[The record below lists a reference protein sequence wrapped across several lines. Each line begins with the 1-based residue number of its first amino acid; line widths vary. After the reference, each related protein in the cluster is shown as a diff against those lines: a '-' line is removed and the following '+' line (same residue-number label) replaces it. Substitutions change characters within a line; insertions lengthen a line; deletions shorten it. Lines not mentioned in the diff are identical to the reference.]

1 MSVAV
6 LLFFF
11 FFLFR
16 AAPLAHGG
24 PQARGPI
31 GAVAAGLPHSQSN
44 VGSEPRLRPT
54 PQPMV
59 TPYPQL
65 TKQGQVLNQN
75 LTVPSQTRLHCT
87 TTGTPGF
94 PPNLT
99 ILCIL
104 CYSVE
109 SIILRKVHRLP
120 PIAEGSMTQTRLD
133 DAVGPEAIVRTL
145 ASFWRNLGATAGCRA
160 KEW

>member
-16 AAPLAHGG
+16 AMPVAQGG

-75 LTVPSQTRLHCT
+75 LTVPS
-87 TTGTPGF
+87 
-94 PPNLT
+94 
-99 ILCIL
+99 
-104 CYSVE
+104 
-109 SIILRKVHRLP
+109 
-120 PIAEGSMTQTRLD
+120 
-133 DAVGPEAIVRTL
+133 
-145 ASFWRNLGATAGCRA
+145 
-160 KEW
+160 